1 MATRTAILV
10 TRPLGDGLEEAV
22 SLCEAAGYSVVS
34 TVSRGHAR
42 RAKYGMGEGTVA
54 RLEEAAGRLGP
65 DVVVFDELLK
75 PSQNYNLA
83 SRLHTSVLD
92 REALILEIFGR
103 RATSDESRLQVR
115 LAQMRYEMS
124 RARESVRLAKMGEQP
139 GFMGIGK
146 FGVDVYYDDIRH
158 RMESVRARLR
168 GAARRRELHRRSRER
183 LGLRTV
189 SLAGYTSAG
198 KTTLFNALTGEDR
211 QRGEEPF
218 TTLSTTVRRAEIGG
232 AERLVSDTVGFITEL
247 PAYMIEA
254 FKSTLEE
261 MTHAD
266 AIILVVDASDPADLA
281 ASKLSTCRRTLG
293 ELDVQPARIVIALN
307 KADLVGA
314 AGLDALEAALGL
326 GGARAVRVS
335 ALAREG
341 LEGLGRA
348 LDGIM
353 GREAA

>member
-1 MATRTAILV
+1 MAARTAILV

-22 SLCEAAGYSVVS
+22 ALCEAAGYSVVS
-34 TVSRGHAR
+34 TVSRGRSR
-42 RAKYGMGEGTVA
+42 RAKYGLGEGTVE

-65 DVVVFDELLK
+65 DVVVLDELLK

-83 SRLHTSVLD
+83 SRLHTSILD

-183 LGLRTV
+183 LGLRTI

-218 TTLSTTVRRAEIGG
+218 TTLSTTVRRARIGG
-232 AERLVSDTVGFITEL
+232 TERLVSDTVGFITEL

-266 AIILVVDASDPADLA
+266 AIILVLDASDPAELA

-293 ELDVQPARIVIALN
+293 ELDVQPARVVIALN
-307 KADLVGA
+307 KADLVDDA
-314 AGLDALEAALGL
+314 ALGALEGALGL
-326 GGARAVRVS
+326 GDARAVRVS
-335 ALAREG
+335 SLERTG
-341 LEGLGRA
+341 LDGLGGA
-348 LDGIM
+348 LEEIVGN
-353 GREAA
+353 GAA

>member
-1 MATRTAILV
+1 MAKTAILV
-10 TRPLGDGLEEAV
+10 TRPLGDGLDEAV

-34 TVSRGHAR
+34 TVPRGHAR
-42 RAKYGMGEGTVA
+42 RAKYGLGEGTVE

-65 DVVVFDELLK
+65 DVVVLDELLR

-83 SRLHTSVLD
+83 SRIHTEILD
-92 REALILEIFGR
+92 REAVILEIFAR
-103 RATSDESRLQVR
+103 RATSDEARLQVR

-168 GAARRRELHRRSRER
+168 AAARRRELHRRSRER

-218 TTLSTTVRRAEIGG
+218 TTPTSSRRASSS
-232 AERLVSDTVGFITEL
+232 R
-247 PAYMIEA
+247 
-254 FKSTLEE
+254 
-261 MTHAD
+261 
-266 AIILVVDASDPADLA
+266 
-281 ASKLSTCRRTLG
+281 
-293 ELDVQPARIVIALN
+293 
-307 KADLVGA
+307 
-314 AGLDALEAALGL
+314 
-326 GGARAVRVS
+326 
-335 ALAREG
+335 
-341 LEGLGRA
+341 
-348 LDGIM
+348 
-353 GREAA
+353 

>member
-1 MATRTAILV
+1 
-10 TRPLGDGLEEAV
+10 
-22 SLCEAAGYSVVS
+22 VV
-34 TVSRGHAR
+34 
-42 RAKYGMGEGTVA
+42 
-54 RLEEAAGRLGP
+54 L
-65 DVVVFDELLK
+65 DELLR

-83 SRLHTSVLD
+83 SRIHTEILD
-92 REALILEIFGR
+92 REAVILEIFAR
-103 RATSDESRLQVR
+103 RATSDEARLQVR

-168 GAARRRELHRRSRER
+168 AAARRRELHRRSRER

-218 TTLSTTVRRAEIGG
+218 TTLSTTVRRAGIGG

-266 AIILVVDASDPADLA
+266 AIILVIDASDPAELA

-293 ELDVQPARIVIALN
+293 ELDVQPARVVVALN
-307 KADLVGA
+307 KADLVGDA
-314 AGLDALEAALGL
+314 ELAALEAALGL
-326 GGARAVRVS
+326 DGTGAVRVS

-341 LEGLGRA
+341 LDGLGRA
-348 LDGIM
+348 LDAVM
-353 GREAA
+353 GSGGE